1 MLDNVLSGSTS
12 LAAALLSGEPGI
24 GKTRTASELA
34 RRAHAEGAVVL
45 YGCCDEELGVPFQP
59 FVEAVDFYT
68 THCANPRLGRLA
80 GELVR
85 LCPEV
90 ATRVPDLPEPVVSDP
105 RTEEYRLFEAV
116 ASWLVDASAES
127 GIVLVVDDIHW
138 ATRATL
144 LLLGHLLKAAA
155 SDASARLLVVGTYR
169 DTELG
174 RNHPLTAVL
183 ADLRRVPGVERLDL
197 QGLDLDE
204 TIQLVQNVAGHEL
217 DDDARQLAEAAY
229 SETEGNPLFMGEVLR
244 HFVETA
250 TVQLVDGRWQV
261 NDPGQIEVPEGVR
274 DVLGRRLGRLSETAN
289 RVLSVAAVIGRDF
302 DLELLGQ
309 VSDADDNALL
319 DALDEASRARIV
331 EETGRDRFRFF
342 HAMIK
347 ETLYGE
353 LTSARRRRL
362 HQTVLEVLEKLRPY
376 DAAALAYHAVEAG
389 PLGGDLSVAVGHLLG
404 AATQS
409 AASSDL
415 ASAETYYRQAIELID
430 AGDPDPVRRIEAT
443 CGLGAAQRDQ
453 SNPAFRET
461 LLDATRAALALER
474 PDLAAG
480 AAVANFRGVTS
491 VINAVD
497 RERVDALEATLSAYR
512 GEGTADE
519 ALLLATLAA
528 EINYDPAVSLERRL
542 DIADRAVQ
550 VARGLGDPRVLAE
563 VILRSARANLI
574 PDRAE
579 RGLALTEEAVALAD
593 EVGDPTLSAIGRIFH
608 QVACSMTGDIHGG
621 RRCIAEALQIA
632 EKDGPPLIHALSR
645 SNWGQ
650 YLLYDG
656 RVRDG
661 AAHNDE
667 ALGYAQQIGIA
678 DAEQWW
684 GAVSMAI
691 AYLDGQFGDM
701 ADAAGAFADQYP
713 DAAAWRGTHA
723 WCLVEA
729 GRIDEAREVI
739 ERYRVNRPEE
749 YRIDEFSLPGW
760 TYCAML
766 ALRLNDPE
774 IGAAAEAL
782 LRPYAHLWIN
792 LQVFCFGP
800 VTWALAA
807 AVAAQGRHDEA
818 EELFERTDALFA
830 EQGIQVVRKWVWFD
844 RAMSLAR
851 SSDPDHRRRARALAR
866 QCAEQAV
873 ADGMPLARQRFDA
886 LAESISG

>member
-1 MLDNVLSGSTS
+1 
-12 LAAALLSGEPGI
+12 
-24 GKTRTASELA
+24 
-34 RRAHAEGAVVL
+34 
-45 YGCCDEELGVPFQP
+45 
-59 FVEAVDFYT
+59 
-68 THCANPRLGRLA
+68 
-80 GELVR
+80 
-85 LCPEV
+85 
-90 ATRVPDLPEPVVSDP
+90 
-105 RTEEYRLFEAV
+105 RLFEAV
-116 ASWLVDASAES
+116 TSWLIEASGES
-127 GIVLVVDDIHW
+127 GLVLVVDDIHW

-144 LLLGHLLKAAA
+144 LLLVHLLKAAA
-155 SDASARLLVVGTYR
+155 SDASARLLVIGTYR

-217 DDDARQLAEAAY
+217 DADSRQLAEAAY

-250 TVQLVDGRWQV
+250 TVQLVDGRWHV
-261 NDPGQIEVPEGVR
+261 SDPGQIEVPEGVR

-302 DLELLGQ
+302 DLELLAQ

-331 EETGRDRFRFF
+331 EESGPDRFRFF

-389 PLGGDLSVAVGHLLG
+389 PRGGDLSVAVGHLLS

-415 ASAETYYRQAIELID
+415 AGAEAYYRQAIELID
-430 AGDPDPVRRIEAT
+430 AGDPDPIRRLEAA

-461 LLDATRAALALER
+461 LLEVTHAALALER
-474 PDLAAG
+474 PDLAAR
-480 AAVANFRGVTS
+480 AAIANFRGVTS
-491 VINAVD
+491 VVNAVD
-497 RERVDALEATLSAYR
+497 RERVDALEATIAAHR
-512 GEGTADE
+512 QQRTADE

-542 DIADRAVQ
+542 EIADRALE
-550 VARGLGDPRVLAE
+550 VARDLGDPRVLAE
-563 VILRSARANLI
+563 VIVRTGRANLI

-579 RGLALTEEAVALAD
+579 QGLALTEQAVALAD
-593 EVGDPTLSAIGRIFH
+593 GVGDPTLSAIARIFH
-608 QVACSMTGDIHGG
+608 HVACSIMGDIVRA
-621 RRCIAEALQIA
+621 RRLTAEALAIA
-632 EKDGPPLIHALSR
+632 ESNCPPLIYALCR
-645 SNWGQ
+645 SNWVQ
-650 YLLYDG
+650 YMLYEG
-656 RVRDG
+656 RVREG
-661 AAHNDE
+661 AAYNDE
-667 ALGYAQQIGIA
+667 ALAYAQQIGVA

-684 GAVSMAI
+684 GAVAMAI
-691 AYLDGQFGDM
+691 AFLEGQFGDM

-713 DAAAWRGTHA
+713 EAPAWRGTHA
-723 WCLVEA
+723 WCLAEA
-729 GRIDEAREVI
+729 GRMDEARQTI
-739 ERYRVNRPEE
+739 ERYGVDRLQD
-749 YRIDEFSLPGW
+749 YRIDEFSIAGW
-760 TYCAML
+760 SYSTML
-766 ALRLNDPE
+766 ALLLDDPD
-774 IGAAAEAL
+774 IGAAAEAM
-782 LRPYAHLWIN
+782 LRPYEHLWIN
-792 LQVFCFGP
+792 LQVYCFGP
-800 VTWALAA
+800 VTWALAV
-807 AVAAQGRHDEA
+807 AVAAQRRYDEA
-818 EELFERTDALFA
+818 EELFDRTDALFA
-830 EQGIQVVRKWVWFD
+830 GQGMEMVRNYVRYD
-844 RAMSLAR
+844 RALSLSR
-851 SSDPDHRRRARALAR
+851 SGDPDHRRRARELAR

-873 ADGMPLARQRFDA
+873 ADGMPGAQRHFDA
-886 LAESISG
+886 LADSISCQ